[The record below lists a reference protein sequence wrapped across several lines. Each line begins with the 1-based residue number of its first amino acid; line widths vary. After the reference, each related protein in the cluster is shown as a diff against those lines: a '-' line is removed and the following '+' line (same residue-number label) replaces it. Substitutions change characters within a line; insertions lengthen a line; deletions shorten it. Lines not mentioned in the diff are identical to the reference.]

1 MWQSVADHRCS
12 FDVLPRFPAARSGE
26 VSRITRHLRG
36 RHDRYRPGVARPGP
50 TGHGSAAAVTDARQI
65 FDDDLYGDESGSLPK
80 TCFPG
85 VESDP
90 RRVYALVHD
99 ELMLDGV
106 SRMNLATF
114 CTTWVEPEARTLM
127 NESLDK
133 NIVDKDEYPQTAEL
147 ESRCVAMLA
156 DLWHA
161 PDPTHAVGTSTTG
174 SSEAAMLGGLA
185 AKFRW
190 RARRRVAGADTTR
203 PNMVCG
209 PVQVCWEKFARY
221 FDVEIRQTP
230 MTGDVFVMTPQQA
243 VDRCDENTIAVV
255 VTFGQTFTGLY
266 EDVVAISAALD
277 DLQERT
283 GLDIDIHIDAASG
296 GFLAPFV
303 HPDLVWDFRLPRVK
317 SINSSG
323 HKMGLAPLGCGWAVW
338 RDADA
343 LPEDLIFNVNYLGGS
358 MATFNLNFSRPG
370 GQIVAEYYT
379 FVRLGREGY
388 RRVHAAAY
396 ETARHLARHIAALG
410 PFTIVYDGDPRHG
423 ITAVTWRLAADRDHM
438 FSLFDFAEKLRA
450 RGWLVPAY
458 TLPDDRTDLAVQR
471 IIVRHGFSHD
481 MSDLLLTDMR
491 RALDTL
497 ESAPPTVPSTAA
509 TNGSFTHDAT
519 PATP

>member
-1 MWQSVADHRCS
+1 MAHTQHRPDTDLKKSIIDELEGMPPNDHHVEDPPVDATS
-12 FDVLPRFPAARSGE
+12 A
-26 VSRITRHLRG
+26 TRHL
-36 RHDRYRPGVARPGP
+36 V
-50 TGHGSAAAVTDARQI
+50 
-65 FDDDLYGDESGSLPK
+65 DDDLYGYEAGALPK
-80 TCFPG
+80 HRFPLL
-85 VESDP
+85 ESDP
-90 RRVYALVHD
+90 RRIYGLVHD

-114 CTTWVEPEARTLM
+114 CTTWVEPEARALM
-127 NESLDK
+127 EESLDK

-147 ESRCVAMLA
+147 ETRCVAMLA

-161 PDPTHAVGTSTTG
+161 PRAEHAVGTSTTG

-190 RARRRVAGADTTR
+190 RQRRRAQNAATTS

-221 FDVEIRQTP
+221 FDVEIRQAP
-230 MTGDVFVMTPQQA
+230 MTGDGFVLTPEQA
-243 VDRCDENTIAVV
+243 VARCDENTIAVV

-266 EDVVAISAALD
+266 EDVAAISAALD
-277 DLQERT
+277 QLQLDT
-283 GLDIDIHIDAASG
+283 GLDIDIHVDAASG
-296 GFLAPFV
+296 GFLAPFIQ
-303 HPDLVWDFRLPRVK
+303 PELVWDFRLPRVK
-317 SINSSG
+317 SINGSG

-370 GQIVAEYYT
+370 GQIITQYYT

-396 ETARHLARHIAALG
+396 ETSQHLAAQIDRLG
-410 PFTIVYDGDPRHG
+410 PFSLVFDGDSGAG
-423 ITAVTWRLAADRDHM
+423 ITAVTWQLRPGQEHR

-458 TLPDDRTDLAVQR
+458 TLPADRTHLAIQR

-481 MSDLLLTDMR
+481 MADLLLTDMR
-491 RALDTL
+491 RALTTL
-497 ESAPPTVPSTAA
+497 QAAPPAVPSTEAL
-509 TNGSFTHDAT
+509 NGSFSHNAT
-519 PATP
+519 PARP